1 MKNSR
6 ITLTDIKNANL
17 KHNNKNMKELELLD
31 KIELNDEV
39 LNLIIRRYTRLQNR
53 NRERPATNT
62 YSKYKTNILKSFK
75 NKYDND
81 EEFNKKIK
89 TTALNHYYKDIEK
102 EREKRRAYY
111 HKNREK
117 LNNKN
122 KERNKK
128 NRNLKKDDKN
138 NNIYMDIIEV

>member
-31 KIELNDEV
+31 KLDLNDEV
-39 LNLIIRRYTRLQNR
+39 LNLIIRRYARLQNR
-53 NRERPATNT
+53 SRERPATNT

-81 EEFNKKIK
+81 EDFNKKIK
-89 TTALNHYYKDIEK
+89 ATALNHYYKDVEK
-102 EREKRRAYY
+102 ERE
-111 HKNREK
+111 
-117 LNNKN
+117 
-122 KERNKK
+122 
-128 NRNLKKDDKN
+128 
-138 NNIYMDIIEV
+138 